1 MRSIVSR
8 VPPPHQTALCRNSDS
23 STRTRSSAARARKC
37 RKGRLSALRAHTTP
51 PLREYLLG
59 RTLKPLK
66 RSERARTE
74 VAEGRDAADGEARR
88 GKHELGLG
96 LLQHPLADADRAG

>member
-1 MRSIVSR
+1 
-8 VPPPHQTALCRNSDS
+8 
-23 STRTRSSAARARKC
+23 
-37 RKGRLSALRAHTTP
+37 
-51 PLREYLLG
+51 
-59 RTLKPLK
+59 
-66 RSERARTE
+66 